1 MKEFNYEIK
10 IENLPLNVGI
20 NLDGLKVKSMKL
32 QSIPKVADFNISFE
46 DNSTNNMLYDWIKS
60 ISEDINENTV
70 FDILKCRVLTKP
82 YPYKSKKKR
91 LVKKWWD
98 KHSEIRV
105 YKNVKLEMN
114 NRSLYERRN

>member
-1 MKEFNYEIK
+1 MEGFDYEIK
-10 IENLPLNVGI
+10 IENSPLNIGI
-20 NLDGLKVKSMKL
+20 DLNSLNIKSMKVP
-32 QSIPKVADFNISFE
+32 STPKVNDFNISFE
-46 DNSTNNMLYDWIKS
+46 DDSTYQMLYDWMKL

-70 FDILKCRVLTKP
+70 FDELKCKVLTKS

-105 YKNVKLEMN
+105 YKNVRGKT
-114 NRSLYERRN
+114 